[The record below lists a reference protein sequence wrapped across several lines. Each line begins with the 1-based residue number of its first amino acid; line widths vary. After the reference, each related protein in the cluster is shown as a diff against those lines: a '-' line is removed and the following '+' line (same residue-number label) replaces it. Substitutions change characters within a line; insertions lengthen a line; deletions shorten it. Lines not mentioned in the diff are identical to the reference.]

1 MIQRDYINQKFR
13 IKIFTFGFVLI
24 FGLIIFSL
32 FEIQIVKGKYY
43 SSLAENQHSVTRI
56 IPAERGKIYIRDIK
70 TGEKFVLATNKNL
83 DMVYAIPQQIKDK
96 KKVSGELASILKMD
110 EGEIFSL
117 IDNEKLYV
125 PIKHKLTVDE
135 INMIE
140 NSDLLSG
147 VLLKQEQWREYPETT
162 LASNVVGFVNNDG
175 DGNYGVEGYFDN
187 DLIGKSGEVSLERD
201 SRGRP
206 IAVGNKT
213 EDAAED
219 GKSIVL
225 TIDRTIQSFAEKELS
240 DTIKKFSSPSGSITV
255 MDPNSG
261 EILAMADFPFYD
273 PNIFNEVEDISVFK
287 NQAISGLY
295 EPGSIFKIFT
305 EAAGLDSGK
314 ITPNMTYTDTGSYQ
328 VGSHTIKNA
337 TGQAFGVQTMSQV
350 LEQSL
355 NTGTCFIKDQI
366 GNEPFYNYIVKFGF
380 SQKTGIG
387 LVGEASP
394 NFRPLSQWRDIDY
407 ATASFGQG
415 IAVTP
420 IQFLQGAAVIANG
433 GELVQPRI
441 VSEFIL
447 SDGSKIKPEVEPK
460 IRVIKKDS
468 ASQAGAMMVSVV
480 EKGHGKAAQV
490 KGYRI
495 AGKTGT
501 AQVAEGGE
509 YTDKTIGSFI
519 LFGPAENPKFIILVR
534 IDEPKG
540 VQWAESTAA
549 PAAGRLAKKILE
561 YMEISPSNN

>member
-13 IKIFTFGFVLI
+13 IKIFTFGFVLA
-24 FGLIIFSL
+24 FGLIIFRL

-43 SSLAENQHSVTRI
+43 SSLADNQHSVTRI

-83 DMVYAIPQQIKDK
+83 DMVYAVPQQIKDK
-96 KKVSGELASILKMD
+96 KKVSEELASILNMD
-110 EGEIFSL
+110 KEEIFSL

-125 PIKHKLTVDE
+125 PIKHKLNLDE
-135 INMIE
+135 VKRIE
-140 NSDLLSG
+140 ESESLPG

-175 DGNYGVEGYFDN
+175 DGNYGVEGYFN
-187 DLIGKSGEVSLERD
+187 EDLLGKAGEISLERD
-201 SRGRP
+201 STGRP
-206 IAVGNKT
+206 IAVGDKSENP
-213 EDAAED
+213 AED

-225 TIDRTIQSFAEKELS
+225 TIDRTIQSFAEKELA
-240 DTIKKFSSPSGSITV
+240 DTIKKFSSPAGSITV

-261 EILAMADFPFYD
+261 EILAMANYPYYD
-273 PNIFNEVEDISVFK
+273 PNTFNEVEDVSFFK
-287 NQAISGLY
+287 NQAITGSY

-314 ITPNMTYTDTGSYQ
+314 ITPSMTYTDTGSYQ
-328 VGSHTIKNA
+328 VGSHIIKNA
-337 TGQAFGVQTMSQV
+337 TGKAFGVQTMTQV

-380 SQKTGIG
+380 GQKTGIG
-387 LVGEASP
+387 LVGEAAPSL
-394 NFRPLSQWRDIDY
+394 RAEGQWRDIDY

-420 IQFLQGAAVIANG
+420 IQFLQAASAIANG

-447 SDGSKIKPEVEPK
+447 SDGSKVKPEVKPK
-460 IRVIKKDS
+460 VRVLKKDA

-480 EKGHGKAAQV
+480 ERGHGKTAQV

-501 AQVAEGGE
+501 AQVAEDGK

-519 LFGPAENPKFIILVR
+519 LFGPAEDPKFIILVR

-561 YMEISPSNN
+561 YMEISPNLN